1 MPRIPWPTTSADE
14 WDTLY
19 LGGTVFPGLA
29 TVKVAG
35 GQKIDKKD
43 APGSDGESTTQQGEK
58 AKVLNVVVRMW
69 LPEQWEAYDD
79 AHQIVE
85 PVIGKRVPV
94 DIANAA
100 ASFRNVGAVL
110 IEDVEGPNWD
120 AKQTIMEMVYK
131 CTEHKPPAKKSA
143 TKKNEASASTV
154 TGSTR
159 VFPTDGTASG
169 GGKSK
174 VLVTADEDGFVVYS
188 KTKKSVQQGY
198 AAAQS
203 LGPNTLTGPV

>member
-1 MPRIPWPTTSADE
+1 MGLIPWPTKDSEA
-14 WDTLY
+14 WNLLY
-19 LGGTVFPGLA
+19 LGGRIFPGLA
-29 TVKVAG
+29 TVKITG
-35 GQKIDKKD
+35 GQKIDVKD

-58 AKVLNVVVRMW
+58 AKSVTITLRMW
-69 LPEQWEAYDD
+69 TEEQWTEYED
-79 AHQIVE
+79 AHEIIE
-85 PVIGKRVPV
+85 PILGKRVPV
-94 DIANAA
+94 DLATAA
-100 ASFRNVGAVL
+100 ADFRNVGFVL
-110 IEDVEGPNWD
+110 IEEVEGPNWD

-131 CTEHKPPAKKSA
+131 CRQHKPPPKKSA
-143 TKKNEASASTV
+143 TKKNDASASAV

-169 GGKSK
+169 NGKSK
-174 VLVTADEDGFVVYS
+174 VLVTADEDGSVVYS